1 MAGFC
6 WTLVLSMSLLAS
18 NAFLNML
25 QANTIQLAGRQ
36 AVAKEKVASTLRD
49 LLLSVGGKLTRQ
61 QVSVKVH
68 AAMTEALAADIPVSN
83 PVHEPFMGIFYAC
96 RACQLVGIPCAVDR
110 LPGMQGIM
118 TVDLD
123 ESRVANA
130 SESVAGAL
138 SLVPVSTA
146 ATVETIDLDSDETSR
161 PRVHTAIIFART
173 KAPAKSCVST
183 VQRSSKRKAKV
194 PAKTYSYIRMQSFAP
209 RLKNATYLA
218 ILSRNFVTSKATCTR
233 KRLGSVS

>member
-1 MAGFC
+1 
-6 WTLVLSMSLLAS
+6 
-18 NAFLNML
+18 
-25 QANTIQLAGRQ
+25 
-36 AVAKEKVASTLRD
+36 
-49 LLLSVGGKLTRQ
+49 
-61 QVSVKVH
+61 
-68 AAMTEALAADIPVSN
+68 MTEALAADIPVSN

-146 ATVETIDLDSDETSR
+146 ATVETIDLDSDGTSR
-161 PRVHTAIIFART
+161 PRVHTVIIFART

-183 VQRSSKRKAKV
+183 VQRSSKRKAKSTYKSTGQNILIHTD
-194 PAKTYSYIRMQSFAP
+194 AKFCTPPKECHVLGNSF
-209 RLKNATYLA
+209 
-218 ILSRNFVTSKATCTR
+218 SKLCDF
-233 KRLGSVS
+233 